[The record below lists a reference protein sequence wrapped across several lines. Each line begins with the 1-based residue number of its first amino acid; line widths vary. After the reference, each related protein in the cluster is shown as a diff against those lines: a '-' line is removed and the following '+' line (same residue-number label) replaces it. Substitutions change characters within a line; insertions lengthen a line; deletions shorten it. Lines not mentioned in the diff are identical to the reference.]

1 MKTELMFFDTY
12 ENSLQGTLRGLIAFI
27 SLIVLDFIWFSF
39 TKNIYHVTNNTIN
52 IYALLVVWLL
62 ICSAIAVQLPSSYSE
77 ALVYS
82 LLVGF
87 VIYGVFNLINFSI
100 LKEWK
105 FEIVI
110 MNTLFGAFNCAVAGS
125 LIYLLYWKKSSKL
138 K

>member
-52 IYALLVVWLL
+52 IYALLVVWLF
-62 ICSAIAVQLPSSYSE
+62 ICSALAVQRPKSYYE

-87 VIYGVFNLINFSI
+87 VIYGVFNFTNFAI

-110 MNTLFGAFNCAVAGS
+110 MDTLWGAFNCAIAGS
-125 LIYLLYWKKSSKL
+125 LIYLLYWKNK
-138 K
+138 